1 MLFVIF
7 CYLVTVLETFKFLF
21 TSTFFPPNHLGGD
34 AMHVQ
39 YLVNELAARGHEV
52 HVLHSLDAYNLKRK
66 HIHQQAKQEGIY
78 TYGVK
83 TVLNQTAYRTYL
95 TGNST
100 AINRKFK
107 QLLKDVNPDI
117 VHHHNISLLGYGLLK
132 KQKNYHN
139 IYTAHDYWLICQKS
153 DYTKNGAPCNNPNCV
168 VCALKN
174 KRTPQLWRQKTAYA
188 QAIKDIDLLIAPSNY
203 MKNQIDKKLKIKTVT
218 FPNFAPSPA
227 QNGGTSGFE
236 NFFIYAGMVEAYKG
250 VMDLVT
256 AFKTHAFKARLL
268 IVGNGSLKPKIT
280 QIIRENHLYG
290 RIVPMG
296 WVEDDLLHRLLA
308 DANALVLPAKWP
320 ENSPLVTLE
329 ALAAGTPVIA
339 SKQGG
344 LPEIVEKV
352 DRHLLFEDIDE
363 LCGLLENFD
372 KKTYPPAQLKQV
384 YETNFS
390 PSAYMGRYLE
400 ILKTLPA

>member
-1 MLFVIF
+1 
-7 CYLVTVLETFKFLF
+7 
-21 TSTFFPPNHLGGD
+21 
-34 AMHVQ
+34 
-39 YLVNELAARGHEV
+39 
-52 HVLHSLDAYNLKRK
+52 
-66 HIHQQAKQEGIY
+66 
-78 TYGVK
+78 
-83 TVLNQTAYRTYL
+83 
-95 TGNST
+95 
-100 AINRKFK
+100 
-107 QLLKDVNPDI
+107 
-117 VHHHNISLLGYGLLK
+117 
-132 KQKNYHN
+132 
-139 IYTAHDYWLICQKS
+139 
-153 DYTKNGAPCNNPNCV
+153 
-168 VCALKN
+168 
-174 KRTPQLWRQKTAYA
+174 
-188 QAIKDIDLLIAPSNY
+188 

-218 FPNFAPSPA
+218 FPNFAPNPA
-227 QNGGTSGFE
+227 QTGGASGFE
-236 NFFIYAGMVEAYKG
+236 NFFLYAGMVEAYKG
-250 VMDLVT
+250 VMDLVE

-339 SKQGG
+339 SKHGG

-352 DRHLLFEDIDE
+352 DRHLLFENTDE
-363 LCGLLENFD
+363 LCGLLENFN